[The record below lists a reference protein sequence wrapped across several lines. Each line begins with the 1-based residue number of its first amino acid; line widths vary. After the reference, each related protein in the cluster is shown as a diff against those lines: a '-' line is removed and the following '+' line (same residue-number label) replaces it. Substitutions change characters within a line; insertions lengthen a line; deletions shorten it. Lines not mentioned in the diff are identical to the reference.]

1 MKKIFF
7 LFMKIYHFEFYTIQ
21 YYEIILKVDGLL
33 IISILKV
40 LGLKQ

>member
-1 MKKIFF
+1 
-7 LFMKIYHFEFYTIQ
+7 MKIYQIEFYTIQ
-21 YYEIILKVDGLL
+21 YYEIILKVDGLV

>member
-7 LFMKIYHFEFYTIQ
+7 LFMKIYQIEFYTIQ
-21 YYEIILKVDGLL
+21 YYEIILKVDGLV